1 MRSLK
6 GVDCSV
12 GPKFCELLLQA
23 VGPHLEELE
32 LKGPKKEHM
41 EVLKSMPFLR
51 KLSLADTEVNPIPD
65 VSEFPVNLEELSI
78 NTATAE
84 HLRLIKDLVSLR
96 KLEVHPYDYLPD
108 APALPL
114 QLEDLTIEYCTGP
127 QWISIHRMPKLRR
140 LFVDGLDYSEDD
152 ASLLPAK
159 LPPGHCGLVWLKMAA
174 CSASS
179 PLPLIRL
186 HCDTLQEI
194 LLLCSSSDG
203 VGTYYDN
210 LADYLR
216 GLKSLQRLV
225 LMRELQS
232 WSSVRLLRHDA
243 DSCRL
248 QICELQDALLHRDA
262 TGKVKTVSVV
272 CQLCDD
278 GVQL

>member
-12 GPKFCELLLQA
+12 GPRFFELLLQA

-32 LKGPKKEHM
+32 LNAPRKEHM
-41 EVLKSMPFLR
+41 ELLKCMPFLR
-51 KLSLADTEVNPIPD
+51 KLSLADTKDNPIPD
-65 VSEFPVNLEELSI
+65 VSELPVNLEELSI
-78 NTATAE
+78 YTASAE

-96 KLEVHPYDYLPD
+96 KLDVHVEEYIPD

-114 QLEDLTIEYCTGP
+114 QLEDLAIEYCSGP

-140 LFVDGLDYSEDD
+140 LFVDGYGYTEVN

-159 LPPGHCGLVWLKMAA
+159 LPPGHCGLVWLKIAVSVS
-174 CSASS
+174 SALS
-179 PLPLIRL
+179 LIRL

-194 LLLCSSSDG
+194 LLLCSSKDDG
-203 VGTYYDN
+203 DMFHDN
-210 LADYLR
+210 LADHSR

-225 LMRELQS
+225 LIREMPGWEVL
-232 WSSVRLLRHDA
+232 HDA
-243 DSCRL
+243 DSCRQ
-248 QICELQDALLHRDA
+248 QICELQDALLHRDVA
-262 TGKVKTVSVV
+262 GTVKTVSVV

-278 GVQL
+278 VQV